1 MPERTIA
8 GQLAAAGRALAR
20 DGLQLVLPPACLAC
34 EAPTGSV
41 GTLCSKCWGK
51 MDFITEPCCDRC
63 GMPLPVD
70 TGAACADCRAREPA
84 FDRARAAFL
93 YRGMGRDADRGV
105 GQDLV
110 LAFKM
115 ADRSYLTP
123 KLAEWLHRAAM
134 FLYRGMGRTADRD
147 VGRYLVLTF
156 KMADRSYLAPKLAEW
171 LHRAAMPL
179 LADTDLVVPVPLH
192 RWRLF
197 RRRFNQSAILA
208 RLLARQA
215 GKAVAPDLLV
225 RKRWTAP
232 QTKLSRGERRRNLQG
247 AFAVRRGRAADV
259 AGRRVLLVDDVLTTG
274 ATASECAS
282 ALKKAGVKSVYV
294 ATLARTPPSRAG

>member
-8 GQLAAAGRALAR
+8 GQLAAAGRVLAR

-34 EAPTGSV
+34 EAPTDSV
-41 GTLCSKCWGK
+41 GTLCSECWGK

-93 YRGMGRDADRGV
+93 YRD
-105 GQDLV
+105 
-110 LAFKM
+110 
-115 ADRSYLTP
+115 
-123 KLAEWLHRAAM
+123 
-134 FLYRGMGRTADRD
+134 ADRD

-215 GKAVAPDLLV
+215 GKTVAPDLLV
-225 RKRWTAP
+225 RRRRTTP
-232 QTKLSRGERRRNLQG
+232 QTGLSGRERRRNLQG
-247 AFAVRRGRAADV
+247 AFAARRGRAADV

-274 ATASECAS
+274 ATASECAR
-282 ALKKAGVKSVYV
+282 ALRRAGVESVYV
-294 ATLARTPPSRAG
+294 ATLARTPPGRSGYGPDRPG

>member
-8 GQLAAAGRALAR
+8 GRLMAAGRALAR

-34 EAPTGSV
+34 EAPTDAA

-51 MDFITEPCCDRC
+51 MVFVAEPCCDRC
-63 GMPLPVD
+63 GLPFPVD
-70 TGAACADCRAREPA
+70 TGAACTSCNQHQPAFKRARS
-84 FDRARAAFL
+84 AFL
-93 YRGMGRDADRGV
+93 YEGV
-105 GQDLV
+105 GRDLV
-110 LAFKM
+110 LA
-115 ADRSYLTP
+115 
-123 KLAEWLHRAAM
+123 
-134 FLYRGMGRTADRD
+134 
-147 VGRYLVLTF
+147 F
-156 KMADRSYLAPKLAEW
+156 KMADRSYLAPKLAEL

-232 QTKLSRGERRRNLQG
+232 QTKLSRRERRHNLQG
-247 AFAVRRGRAADV
+247 AFAVRRGRTAAA

-274 ATASECAS
+274 ATASECAR
-282 ALKKAGVKSVYV
+282 ALRRAGVESVYV
-294 ATLARTPPSRAG
+294 ATLARTPPGRSGYGPDRPG

>member
-34 EAPTGSV
+34 EAPTDSA
-41 GTLCSKCWGK
+41 GTLCSKCWRK
-51 MDFITEPCCDRC
+51 VDFIAEPCCDRC
-63 GMPLPVD
+63 GMPFPVD
-70 TGAACADCRAREPA
+70 TGAACADCLAREPA

-93 YRGMGRDADRGV
+93 YRNAARDV

-134 FLYRGMGRTADRD
+134 FLYRGMGRNADQD

-225 RKRWTAP
+225 RGRQTAP

-294 ATLARTPPSRAG
+294 ATLARTPPDRPG

>member
-8 GQLAAAGRALAR
+8 GRLAAGGRALAR
-20 DGLQLVLPPACLAC
+20 DGLQLVLPPTCLAG
-34 EAPTGSV
+34 EAPTDSA
-41 GTLCSKCWGK
+41 GTLCSECWGK

-93 YRGMGRDADRGV
+93 YRGVGR
-105 GQDLV
+105 DLV
-110 LAFKM
+110 LA
-115 ADRSYLTP
+115 
-123 KLAEWLHRAAM
+123 
-134 FLYRGMGRTADRD
+134 
-147 VGRYLVLTF
+147 F

-197 RRRFNQSAILA
+197 GRRFNQSAILA

-225 RKRWTAP
+225 RRRRTAP
-232 QTKLSRGERRRNLQG
+232 QTKLSGRERRRNLQG

-274 ATASECAS
+274 ATASECAR
-282 ALKKAGVKSVYV
+282 ALQRAGVESVYV
-294 ATLARTPPSRAG
+294 ATLARTPPGRSG